1 MSLLK
6 KALLSMF
13 VDKNGRAALE
23 AYRET
28 QKLDRVAPAV
38 ARDGRTGD
46 HPPVRTPPAAAPTTA
61 RSAPAPRPPV
71 RTDTGGEMEET
82 IARANVEMAQR
93 AREAERNRTGDRRAL
108 IASAMATH
116 RDKRQTLDELDDETR
131 VKLTMM
137 ALAAFMGNEG
147 TRH

>member
-46 HPPVRTPPAAAPTTA
+46 RTPPAAAPNAA

-82 IARANVEMAQR
+82 IARANIEMAQR